1 MTPLDRGAAVHDP
14 PPAPSPEQ
22 AFDGRELLRLA
33 GEAAQIG
40 FWLWHVDSDRFETD
54 ERLPQLLGL
63 QAWQRNDSLERFLS
77 HLLPE
82 SRDRV
87 FAAMRRALARNEDF
101 RTDFHAVHA
110 SGATLGFQMRG
121 GVIGREDGRRCM
133 AGAISEAT
141 ELLQMR
147 AEVAAKS
154 QQVEQHLFAFRAARM
169 GAWTIHLDADGTD
182 GVIDVDRMGATVMGY
197 SQRNVGMRLS
207 AWRALIHPDDRV
219 RVGIEFSEAIKSR
232 ETFTVDY
239 RTIGDDGL
247 QRGIRSVG
255 RVVRD
260 GEGRALRI
268 SGASFDVTAERR
280 ALERLEA
287 SNRALDDFAY
297 IASHDLKEPLRGIH
311 NYSRFLLEDYG
322 DKLDDQG
329 QGMLRTLGRLAQ
341 RLEALT
347 TDLLSYSRLGRVEL
361 AVGSV
366 DLQALLHEVLD
377 SLDFS
382 LRERKVEVRIPRA
395 LPTLR
400 CDRVR
405 IAELFRN
412 LVSNAIKY
420 NDKQQPWIEIGYRD
434 QQPVEFYVRDNGIG
448 IAPQHRERVFQIF
461 KRLHERDAYGGG
473 TGAGLAIARKIVA
486 MHQGHIRI
494 ESEPGSG
501 TTFIFDLSEKLHVA
515 P

>member
-1 MTPLDRGAAVHDP
+1 MNSPDRVAEGD
-14 PPAPSPEQ
+14 SQNQ

-33 GEAAQIG
+33 GEAAHIG
-40 FWLWHVDSDRFETD
+40 FWVWHVDSDRFETD

-63 QAWQRNDSLERFLS
+63 QASQRNDSLKQFLS
-77 HLLPE
+77 HLLPD

-87 FAAMRRALARNEDF
+87 FASMRRALQRNEDF

-110 SGATLGFQMRG
+110 TGATLGFQMRG
-121 GVIGREDGRRCM
+121 TVVADDGGGRRM

-141 ELLQMR
+141 ELLQIR
-147 AEVAAKS
+147 AEVSAKS

-169 GAWTIHLDADGTD
+169 GAWTIHLDRDGLD
-182 GVIDVDRMGATVMGY
+182 GEVDIDRMGASIMGF
-197 SQRNVGMRLS
+197 SKRKIGTRLS
-207 AWRALIHPDDRV
+207 NWFDIVYPDDRDRLV
-219 RVGIEFSEAIKSR
+219 AELTEAIKGKENFSI
-232 ETFTVDY
+232 DY
-239 RTIGDDGL
+239 RTVGDDDRL
-247 QRGIRSVG
+247 RGIRSVG
-255 RVVRD
+255 RVFRD
-260 GEGRALRI
+260 GEGRASRI
-268 SGASFDVTAERR
+268 SGASFDVTAERH

-329 QGMLRTLGRLAQ
+329 QGMLKTLGRLAQ

-347 TDLLSYSRLGRVEL
+347 SDLLSYSRLGRIEL
-361 AVGSV
+361 AFGSV
-366 DLQALLHEVLD
+366 DLQALVHEVID

-382 LRERKVEVRIPRA
+382 LRERNVEIRIPRP

-400 CDRVR
+400 CDRIR

-412 LVSNAIKY
+412 LISNAIKY
-420 NDKQQPWIEIGYRD
+420 NDKPQPWIEIGFHD
-434 QQPVEFYVRDNGIG
+434 KHPIEFYVRDNGIG

-486 MHQGHIRI
+486 MHDGHIRI
-494 ESEPGSG
+494 ESELGSG
-501 TTFIFDLSEKLHVA
+501 TTFVFDISENLHA
-515 P
+515 SQ

>member
-1 MTPLDRGAAVHDP
+1 MTSPDRGVAIHEP
-14 PPAPSPEQ
+14 TQEQ

-63 QAWQRNDSLERFLS
+63 QARQRNGSLQQFLS

-87 FAAMRRALARNEDF
+87 YAAMRRALARNEDF

-110 SGATLGFQMRG
+110 SGAMLGFQMRG
-121 GVIGREDGRRCM
+121 TVTTDADGRRRM

-141 ELLQMR
+141 ELLQIR

-169 GAWTIHLDADGTD
+169 GAWTLHLDADGLD
-182 GVIDVDRMGATVMGY
+182 GHIDIDRMGATVMGY
-197 SQRNVGMRLS
+197 SQHNVGLRLS
-207 AWRALIHPDDRV
+207 TWMGLIHPDDRE
-219 RVGIEFSEAIKSR
+219 RVGAEFTDAIASR
-232 ETFTVDY
+232 ETFTIDY

-255 RVVRD
+255 RVFRD
-260 GEGRALRI
+260 GEGRALRV
-268 SGASFDVTAERR
+268 SGASFDVSAEQR

-297 IASHDLKEPLRGIH
+297 IASHDLREPLRGIH

-322 DKLDDQG
+322 EQLDDQG
-329 QGMLRTLGRLAQ
+329 RGMLKTLGRLAQ

-361 AVGSV
+361 AVGNV

-382 LRERKVEVRIPRA
+382 LRERKVEVRIPRP

-412 LVSNAIKY
+412 LISNAIKY
-420 NDKQQPWIEIGYRD
+420 NDKQEPWIEIGYDD
-434 QQPVEFYVRDNGIG
+434 QHPIEFYVRDNGIG
-448 IAPQHRERVFQIF
+448 IAAQHRERVFQIF

-486 MHQGHIRI
+486 MHQGHLRI
-494 ESEPGSG
+494 ESEVGVG
-501 TTFIFDLSEKLHVA
+501 TTFHFDLSESLHA
-515 P
+515 SP